1 MSKVVRFE
9 SSYETPYPLQVQGE
23 SHYKANIEN
32 ILGFVDDKGVDEDH
46 HVARLILE
54 DTNPVDENAVR
65 VEIDEQKVG
74 YLAKP
79 AAKVYRAKLAALGL
93 AGVIGECGASIK
105 GGFIK
110 QGERADFG
118 VRLDIDLDKLQ
129 VEKEQ
134 SMAAHPVIVTSPSKA
149 TMPKATSSPV
159 VGEKPKGKWKTWQIG
174 AAVVAGLIFCGCA
187 GFWALWAIAKLSG
200 Y

>member
-32 ILGFVDDKGVDEDH
+32 ILGFVDKDGVDEDH

-54 DTNPVDENAVR
+54 DTNPVDANAVR
-65 VEIDEQKVG
+65 VEIDDQKVG

-105 GGFIK
+105 GGFMK

-118 VRLDIDLDKLQ
+118 IRLDIDLDKLQ
-129 VEKEQ
+129 VEKAQ
-134 SMAAHPVIVTSPSKA
+134 GAGIPPTRATPPSKVVSA
-149 TMPKATSSPV
+149 SPT
-159 VGEKPKGKWKTWQIG
+159 VGEKRKWKTWQIG
-174 AAVVAGLIFCGCA
+174 AAVVAGLVVLGCV
-187 GFWALWAIAKLSG
+187 GCLGLSVLGRLMG